1 SLWEEFFLPPG
12 YSRRVPGLGS
22 GFVYDRRGSGALV
35 LTNEHVIRSAERI
48 KVTLPDGRDFD
59 AELVGRDEVADV
71 AVLRIEGED
80 LPVAPLGSSRG
91 LLIGEWTVAIG
102 NPFGYL
108 LSNAEPTVTAGV
120 VSAVD
125 RHIIPSSEGDDG
137 GVYLGMIQ
145 TDAPINPGNS
155 GGPLVNALGEVI
167 GVNTSIFS
175 RSGGSQGMGF
185 AIPIDRA
192 VRIAFDLASHGEVRR
207 AWTGMDVEPVEG
219 DAWGRTRGV
228 RVSRVA
234 PDSPADRAGIE
245 EGDRLLAAD
254 GRRLANALD
263 VEALLLDIRA
273 GDEITVRIEGREEP
287 VTLETEPLPSLRAER
302 IRALEDL
309 ELITVTPQVRAE
321 RGLASE
327 SGALIV
333 GVSAGLSR
341 QLGIVEGDVIVQ
353 INNTRIRTAEG
364 AATTLRAVAGTGTVR
379 LYFERNGGLSVR
391 TFYWGRR

>member
-1 SLWEEFFLPPG
+1 
-12 YSRRVPGLGS
+12 
-22 GFVYDRRGSGALV
+22 
-35 LTNEHVIRSAERI
+35 
-48 KVTLPDGRDFD
+48 
-59 AELVGRDEVADV
+59 
-71 AVLRIEGED
+71 
-80 LPVAPLGSSRG
+80 
-91 LLIGEWTVAIG
+91 
-102 NPFGYL
+102 
-108 LSNAEPTVTAGV
+108 
-120 VSAVD
+120 
-125 RHIIPSSEGDDG
+125 
-137 GVYLGMIQ
+137 M
-145 TDAPINPGNS
+145 NS
-155 GGPLVNALGEVI
+155 
-167 GVNTSIFS
+167 SIFS
-175 RSGGSQGMGF
+175 RSGGSEGLGF

-192 VRIAFDLASHGEVRR
+192 LRVSEDILAYGEVRR
-207 AWTGMDVEPVEG
+207 AWLGLDVEPVDA

-254 GRRLANALD
+254 GRRLANARD
-263 VEALLLDIRA
+263 VEALLLDVRA
-273 GDEITVRIEGREEP
+273 GDEISVRLEGREEP
-287 VTLETEPLPSLRAER
+287 EPLPSLRAER

-321 RGLASE
+321 RDLASE

-333 GVSAGLSR
+333 GVSATLSR

-364 AATTLRAVAGTGTVR
+364 AARALRAVAGTGTVR